1 MSGITPPSAST
12 LRAYRLSRYS
22 AGDIVTYIGARPKGP
37 RQDQG
42 RMTLVLLGACNPCG
56 RRRPD
61 GWNARMMERL
71 RLVLRRVR
79 FIEASGSLGP
89 WSESMLAAPISPRK
103 AVVVAR
109 RFRQNAVVVISTNR
123 RTKLVLLQTSIFLY
137 DGIRC

>member
-1 MSGITPPSAST
+1 M

-22 AGDIVTYIGARPKGP
+22 AGDIVAHIGARPKGL
-37 RQDQG
+37 RQDQQ

-79 FIEASGSLGP
+79 FIEASGSLGR
-89 WSESMLAAPISPRK
+89 WSESMLAAPMNPRK

-109 RFRQNAVVVISTNR
+109 RFRQNAVVVISANR
-123 RTKLVLLQTSIFLY
+123 RSRLILLQTNIFLY
-137 DGIRC
+137 EGFRC